1 MLELYTN
8 YDHLPAD
15 VYDFGCKADGEAR
28 NLEES
33 PRQSAWED
41 VNYVLI
47 RRPDSTTSELD
58 MEFAVSSLSRFSE
71 PYRYDMP
78 DGTIFYVLQH

>member
-1 MLELYTN
+1 MLELHTN

-15 VYDFGCKADGEAR
+15 IYDFGCKADGEL
-28 NLEES
+28 NLEGN
-33 PRQSAWED
+33 PMPFAWED
-41 VNYVLI
+41 VDYVLI

-58 MEFAVSSLSRFSE
+58 MHFTISSLSRFNE

-78 DGTIFYVLQH
+78 DGTIFQVLQH